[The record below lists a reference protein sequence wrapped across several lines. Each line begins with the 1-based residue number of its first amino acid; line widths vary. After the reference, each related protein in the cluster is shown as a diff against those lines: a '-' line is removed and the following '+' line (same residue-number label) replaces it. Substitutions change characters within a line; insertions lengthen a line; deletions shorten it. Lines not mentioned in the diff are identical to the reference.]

1 MIRTIIL
8 SILFMLPCLSINL
21 SAQTLKSE
29 ATVNGIVK
37 TSEGDVLA
45 DATIQL
51 LDGQSR
57 IIKKLVLSGQ
67 DGAFFISDVPAGN
80 YVVCISYVGF
90 EPIYKAITVYPEQQ
104 IASMGENILSLQDT
118 MLEEITIYADENDK

>member
-1 MIRTIIL
+1 MIKTIIL
-8 SILFMLPCLSINL
+8 SALFMLPSLSINL

-37 TSEGDVLA
+37 TSEGDILA

-67 DGAFFISDVPAGN
+67 DGTFSISDVPAGN

-104 IASMGENILSLQDT
+104 IAKMGENILSLQDT
-118 MLEEITIYADENDK
+118 MLEGITIYADEDDK

>member
-1 MIRTIIL
+1 MIKTIIL
-8 SILFMLPCLSINL
+8 SALFMLPCLSTNL

-57 IIKKLVLSGQ
+57 IIKKLVLSEQ
-67 DGAFFISDVPAGN
+67 DGTFSISDVPAGN
-80 YVVCISYVGF
+80 YVICISYVGF
-90 EPIYKAITVYPEQQ
+90 EPIYKAITIYPEQQ

-118 MLEEITIYADENDK
+118 MLEGITIYADEDNK

>member
-1 MIRTIIL
+1 MIKTIIL
-8 SILFMLPCLSINL
+8 SALFMLPSLSTNL

-37 TSEGDVLA
+37 TSEGDILA

-67 DGAFFISDVPAGN
+67 DGTFSISDVPAGN

-104 IASMGENILSLQDT
+104 IANMGENILSLQDT
-118 MLEEITIYADENDK
+118 MLEGITIYADEDDK

>member
-1 MIRTIIL
+1 MIKTIIL
-8 SILFMLPCLSINL
+8 SALFMLPCLSINL

-57 IIKKLVLSGQ
+57 IIKKLVLSEQ
-67 DGAFFISDVPAGN
+67 DGTFSISDVSAGN
-80 YVVCISYVGF
+80 YVICISYVGF
-90 EPIYKAITVYPEQQ
+90 EPIYKAITIYPEQQ

-118 MLEEITIYADENDK
+118 MLEGITIYADEDNK

>member
-29 ATVNGIVK
+29 ATINGIVK

-67 DGAFFISDVPAGN
+67 DGAFFISDVAAGN

-90 EPIYKAITVYPEQQ
+90 GPVYKAITVYPEQQ

>member
-29 ATVNGIVK
+29 ATINGIVK

-104 IASMGENILSLQDT
+104 IANMGENILSLQDT